1 MSIVICRFH
10 AVHLLGCFLWVLFV
24 FVSTPFHVSGQDG
37 IAENGQGANSV
48 VAKQRNDESESVPLL
63 HDYDEAIEQAAKRD
77 RPILVILGAEWCG
90 PCKQLEKDMALPIA
104 ASIFKQWI
112 AVKVDIDEEP
122 ALAKEWQ
129 VNAVP
134 AFRILGVDQEVSA
147 SNEGYG
153 GVKKLQ
159 TWLSENFEAAN
170 PQTQRLLRDDKPVDA
185 KMISELIAM
194 LRDRRPANRK
204 LTSARLARNQDLAAG
219 PVLAVLASGNLSQKI
234 GALEILEKWSAPI
247 AGIDPWEPDTMSA
260 ERLAELND
268 WLRACQDAQTK

>member
-134 AFRILGVDQEVSA
+134 AFSAGAVFPRLWEASSLDCAGQIDRLVEVA
-147 SNEGYG
+147 
-153 GVKKLQ
+153 
-159 TWLSENFEAAN
+159 
-170 PQTQRLLRDDKPVDA
+170 DA
-185 KMISELIAM
+185 RS
-194 LRDRRPANRK
+194 RDRFRTRHQAPAPGLVAK
-204 LTSARLARNQDLAAG
+204 G
-219 PVLAVLASGNLSQKI
+219 
-234 GALEILEKWSAPI
+234 
-247 AGIDPWEPDTMSA
+247 
-260 ERLAELND
+260 
-268 WLRACQDAQTK
+268 C

>member
-1 MSIVICRFH
+1 MRNVICRFNR
-10 AVHLLGCFLWVLFV
+10 VHLFGYFFGMLFV

-37 IAENGQGANSV
+37 IGENGQGKDSV
-48 VAKQRNDESESVPLL
+48 VSKQRNDESESVPLL

-104 ASIFKQWI
+104 ASIFNQWI

>member
-1 MSIVICRFH
+1 MRIVNCRFH
-10 AVHLLGCFLWVLFV
+10 AVHLFGYFIGMLFV
-24 FVSTPFHVSGQDG
+24 FVSTRFQVSGQDG
-37 IAENGQGANSV
+37 IAENGQGKDGV
-48 VAKQRNDESESVPLL
+48 VSKQRNDESESVPLL
-63 HDYDEAIEQAAKRD
+63 HDYDEAIEQAKKTD

-112 AVKVDIDEEP
+112 AVEVDIDEEP

-153 GVKKLQ
+153 GLKKLQ

-185 KMISELIAM
+185 KIISELIAM

-204 LTSARLARNQDLAAG
+204 LTSTKLARNQDVAAG

-268 WLRACQDAQTK
+268 WLRSYQDAQTK